1 MAMGIPRE
9 EIAFIHTADTDAKKK
24 ELFAK
29 VRAGQVRILMGS
41 TFKMGAGT
49 NVQKLL
55 KRLHDLDC
63 PWRPSDLEQRAGRIV
78 RQGNTNEEVDISR
91 YITEGTFDAYMYQLL
106 ESKQKFISQIMT
118 SKSPVRSAEDVDET
132 ALSYAEIKA
141 LASGNPKIIEKMQL
155 DADVAKL
162 RLGRLSPRTF
172 CGIAFLFVL
181 LYASVQ
187 DYSTHE
193 ADDILSVMML
203 MLAVTNISEATVL
216 SQLLGAA
223 IVCGA
228 QMLIALCGKK
238 RMGIGGADIKLS
250 TAAALLLGFYKG
262 VIGFMLGLLIAVV
275 AQLIITHRKKE
286 QRTQPFAL
294 LPYLSVGLWI
304 GYLI

>member
-1 MAMGIPRE
+1 MFNKIKNFFNRSKKAIDNKCNEIYCKAQTAVANAKAEFYIDKTVGI
-9 EIAFIHTADTDAKKK
+9 
-24 ELFAK
+24 
-29 VRAGQVRILMGS
+29 
-41 TFKMGAGT
+41 
-49 NVQKLL
+49 
-55 KRLHDLDC
+55 
-63 PWRPSDLEQRAGRIV
+63 
-78 RQGNTNEEVDISR
+78 
-91 YITEGTFDAYMYQLL
+91 
-106 ESKQKFISQIMT
+106 
-118 SKSPVRSAEDVDET
+118 
-132 ALSYAEIKA
+132 
-141 LASGNPKIIEKMQL
+141 IIC
-155 DADVAKL
+155 VVV
-162 RLGRLSPRTF
+162 GVGGLSPWTF

-187 DYSTHE
+187 DHSTHE

-216 SQLLGAA
+216 SQLFGAA
-223 IVCGA
+223 IVGGV

-262 VIGFMLGLLIAVV
+262 VIGFVLGLLIAVV
-275 AQLIITHRKKE
+275 AQLVITHRKKE